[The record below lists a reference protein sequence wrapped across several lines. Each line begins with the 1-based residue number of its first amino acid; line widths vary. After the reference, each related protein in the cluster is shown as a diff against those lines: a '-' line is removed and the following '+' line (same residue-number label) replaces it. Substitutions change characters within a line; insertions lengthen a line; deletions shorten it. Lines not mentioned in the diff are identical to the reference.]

1 MKLLLPSCISAAID
15 DDGLLLRGLH
25 WLADEEDVLLLL
37 WKMWVEVRRAVVAPV
52 LRFGTVLCMIMSV
65 MLVLEFVC
73 MGAVSLGVKLLRR
86 RPEKRYKWE
95 ALKEHDEDVELGTL
109 VYPMVLVQIPMFNE
123 KEVYKLSIGAACG
136 LAWPPD
142 RIIIQVLDDSTDP
155 IIKASVELECKVWA
169 SKGRNINYEVRNN
182 RKGYKAGALREGM
195 GYSYVNQCDFVAIF
209 DADFQPEPD
218 FLMRA
223 MPFLVN
229 NSKIALVQARWDF
242 GFAIRMY
249 LVVMLLIW
257 HFPGDF
263 AVNFDECLMTRI
275 QKMSLDYHFKVEQ
288 EAGSST
294 FAFFG
299 FNGTAGIWRIAA
311 INEVGG
317 WKDRTTVEDMDLAV
331 RASLKGWEFLYV
343 GDLKV
348 KSELPCNFKTYRHQ
362 QHRWTCGP
370 ANLFRKMAKDIVMA
384 KEVSLWKKFYM
395 VYSFFFVRKI
405 ISPIVTFFL
414 YSVIVPASVM
424 VPEVSIPKWVVVYV
438 PTTIS
443 LLNAIRSPRSIHLTP
458 LWILFENVMSM
469 HRMKS
474 MMIGLFEV
482 GSVNEWIVTEKLGDG
497 LKANPEIHLLE
508 KPPNKFR
515 ERLNFSELG
524 FAVFLLFSASYD
536 LVFGMNLYCI
546 YIYLQAV
553 AFLVVGFGMVG
564 KHVSNS

>member
-1 MKLLLPSCISAAID
+1 MKLLLPSFISAAID
-15 DDGLLLRGLH
+15 DDGFLFRGLH
-25 WLADEEDVLLLL
+25 WLEGDEDVLLVL

-52 LRFGTVLCMIMSV
+52 LRFVTFSCMIMSV
-65 MLVLEFVC
+65 MLVLEFVW

-95 ALKEHDEDVELGTL
+95 VFKEQDEDVELGTL

-136 LAWPPD
+136 LEWPPD

-155 IIKASVELECKVWA
+155 IIKALVELECKAWA

-209 DADFQPEPD
+209 DADFQPDPN
-218 FLMRA
+218 FLLRA

-229 NSKIALVQARWDF
+229 NPKIALVQARWDF
-242 GFAIRMY
+242 
-249 LVVMLLIW
+249 
-257 HFPGDF
+257 
-263 AVNFDECLMTRI
+263 VNIDECLMTRI

-288 EAGSST
+288 EAGSSA

-370 ANLFRKMAKDIVMA
+370 ANLFRKMAKDIVKA

-414 YSVIVPASVM
+414 YSVVIPASVM
-424 VPEVSIPKWVVVYV
+424 VPEVSIPTWVVVYI

-443 LLNAIRSPRSIHLTP
+443 LLNAIRNPRSIHLMP

-482 GSVNEWIVTEKLGDG
+482 GSVNEWVVTEKLGDA
-497 LKANPEIHLLE
+497 LNANPEIHLLE

-524 FAVFLLFSASYD
+524 FAVFLLFAASYD
-536 LVFGMNLYCI
+536 LAFGLNLYCI
-546 YIYLQAV
+546 YIFLQAI